1 MFRKCFGVGDPR
13 SSASQQSA
21 PRAERRRPGVSSF
34 SFACRF
40 GTQADLGQF
49 RLCETALEQL
59 PAAASAP
66 ETDYA
71 QKTETQTVPGD
82 ALGTSP
88 LRSHL
93 CSYSNTLN
101 YKKTIAFILFHVFR
115 RHNSICPIFPSATI
129 CIQKT

>member
-1 MFRKCFGVGDPR
+1 MFRNCFGVGDPASSFQR
-13 SSASQQSA
+13 ST
-21 PRAERRRPGVSSF
+21 PRAEHRGPGVSSF

-40 GTQADLGQF
+40 GTQAELGQF
-49 RLCETALEQL
+49 RLCGTALKQL

-82 ALGTSP
+82 ALGASP
-88 LRSHL
+88 LRSRL

-101 YKKTIAFILFHVFR
+101 YKKTIAFILFHAFR